1 MLLNE
6 KRYDLWQK
14 ADKSGPMA
22 YANGTFAPA
31 VHPVIGRSGEQNHE
45 RSKMEAPDN
54 SRHLSAKK
62 HPRSGFRRSFSSLL
76 SFSTKQPRNELA
88 TKSPPTATA
97 TASPNPNPQ
106 RRRRRRRPHP
116 HRRLNPLPPPLT
128 RYPDTVRLPPPDD
141 GDWRGAGQGAAALPA
156 ARRRAAEA
164 RAPRR
169 ILL

>member
-45 RSKMEAPDN
+45 RTKMEAPDN

-88 TKSPPTATA
+88 TKSPPTA
-97 TASPNPNPQ
+97 SPNPNPQ
-106 RRRRRRRPHP
+106 RRRRPHP
-116 HRRLNPLPPPLT
+116 HRRLTPPPPPPPLI
-128 RYPDTVRLPPPDD
+128 RYPDTTRLPPPDD
-141 GDWRGAGQGAAALPA
+141 GDWRRAGQGAAALPA